1 MENSYVFLL
10 GVWLGCLVLVPI
22 GIIRPLYTT
31 PCEYHTTWPRPVYS
45 SCTLFYYGSVL
56 CSMPGNEQETVTQQD
71 LTKFR
76 TFLLEQLK
84 SHTSELF
91 SKFEKASTDAECT
104 LCL

>member
-1 MENSYVFLL
+1 
-10 GVWLGCLVLVPI
+10 
-22 GIIRPLYTT
+22 
-31 PCEYHTTWPRPVYS
+31 
-45 SCTLFYYGSVL
+45 
-56 CSMPGNEQETVTQQD
+56 MPGNEQETVTQQD